1 MNLLHLVDR
10 LEELVGSAQKMPIG
24 NRAMVDRRR
33 LLDLIDQMRIAI
45 PQEVRDAQELL
56 AQRAERN
63 RDAEEE
69 ARLIVARAEE
79 RAAQLVEHH
88 ELTLAARHRA
98 EDLARQAEVRI
109 EERIQRANADIEGRI
124 EESRGLAEQQ
134 MDAADDY
141 ARELLQRLDRQLAAF
156 LRSVQGGL
164 AQLARPEA
172 QPTYQAVGESPSDPA
187 GPEHVDARAALQRL
201 SEWRDSQLPPA
212 PVVDDDP
219 PQDVDLPPAQQ
230 PARQTTADRPIN
242 GPMPPAQREVADA
255 PRVIDDFALP
265 SLDDEPAGGGGNAGG
280 NPSPSTDRPRPGRY
294 PGS

>member
-79 RAAQLVEHH
+79 RAAQLVEQH

-98 EDLARQAEVRI
+98 DDLARQAEVRI

-124 EESRGLAEQQ
+124 DESRGLAEQQ

-141 ARELLQRLDRQLAAF
+141 ARELLQRLDRQLQAF
-156 LRSVQGGL
+156 LRSVQSGL
-164 AQLARPEA
+164 AQLARPEP
-172 QPTYQAVGESPSDPA
+172 QPTYQPASESASDPL
-187 GPEHVDARAALQRL
+187 GPEHVDTRAALQRL

-219 PQDVDLPPAQQ
+219 PRDVDLPPQQQ
-230 PARQTTADRPIN
+230 PARETTADRLAS
-242 GPMPPAQREVADA
+242 GPVPPAQRDVVDG
-255 PRVIDDFALP
+255 PRVIDDFAMP
-265 SLDDEPAGGGGNAGG
+265 SLDDEPAGGGHAGG
-280 NPSPSTDRPRPGRY
+280 NSSPSTDRPRPGRS